1 MQVVQIGDLIG
12 RTSSNTVDFVECIR
26 SLTRTQFRRIQYD
39 LIIKNSLYYHTSYVK
54 CKLCIQHAICYMPVP
69 YIHAPTYNI
78 CISTFMNN
86 KYIFSE

>member
-1 MQVVQIGDLIG
+1 MVKLQVVQIGDLIG

-39 LIIKNSLYYHTSYVK
+39 LIFKNSSYHHTSYVK
-54 CKLCIQHAICYMPVP
+54 CKLCMPVP